1 MFDNLYTRLTEKVN
15 YKTLIFVPII
25 LSIIMI
31 FLIFTRGIPLGIDFQ
46 GGTLMEILTEKDI
59 DKLTLSKLESDL
71 MNLGLE
77 DLKIYMGKDFE
88 THMNRITIVTTTIVE
103 TENVEGIIAKYIGEL
118 RESDT
123 ALVELTE
130 RPPADLKDKLGT
142 RLKERVDIDFDRD
155 SNILKISAIDLDK
168 EELESALSFY
178 LNKEVVVELQ
188 KKNINIDKVEPTLG
202 EKFRSEGIKAAII
215 AYILMA
221 SVIFFAF
228 RDFIPSIA
236 VILAA
241 TCDAIIAMGCMS
253 IFGILLEPASL
264 VAILMLVGYS
274 VDSDILLTTRILKR
288 KTGGVNERIDSAM
301 KTGLTMTGTTLVVM
315 LVILIISSILTQIS
329 TLGSIASVLLLGLLA
344 DLATTWFMNA
354 GVLKWYVEEKGG
366 KFPILKRKRRT
377 KFRSRRY
384 GHH

>member
-25 LSIIMI
+25 LSILMI
-31 FLIFTRGIPLGIDFQ
+31 FLIFTQGIPLGIDFK
-46 GGTLMEILTEKDI
+46 GGTLIEILTEKDI
-59 DKLTLSKLESDL
+59 DQLTLNKLETDL

-130 RPPADLKDKLGT
+130 KPPAELKDKLGT
-142 RLKERVDIDFDRD
+142 RLKERVDIEFDRD

-178 LNKEVVVELQ
+178 LNRKIVVELQ
-188 KKNINIDKVEPTLG
+188 KKNSNIGKVEPALG
-202 EKFRSEGIKAAII
+202 EKFREEGIKAAII

-253 IFGILLEPASL
+253 IFEILLEPASL

-288 KTGGVNERIDSAM
+288 KTGGMNERIDSAM

-315 LVILIISSILTQIS
+315 LVILIISSTLTQIS
-329 TLGSIASVLLLGLLA
+329 TLRSIASVLLLGLLA

-354 GVLKWYVEEKGG
+354 GILKWYVEEKGG
-366 KFPILKRKRRT
+366 KFPILKRKRRV
-377 KFRSRRY
+377 KFRR
-384 GHH
+384 